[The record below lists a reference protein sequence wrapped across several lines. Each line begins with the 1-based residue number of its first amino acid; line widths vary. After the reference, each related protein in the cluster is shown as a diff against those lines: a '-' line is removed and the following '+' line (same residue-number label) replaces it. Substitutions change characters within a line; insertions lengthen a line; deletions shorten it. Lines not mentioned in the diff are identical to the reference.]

1 MGKMNGVKFVV
12 NNIAASIVISA
23 IIVVAIAIAA
33 AVPLLIY
40 GNMFAEK
47 VPDKPESASFTA
59 DVLSSNLKITYTSGP
74 SDLSKDDVV
83 ILYALKDG
91 STASTNQATLDFDKD
106 GKWDTG
112 DYFTVNKDTLS
123 DPCAVTVVVRGTT
136 VLDTTVDL

>member
-23 IIVVAIAIAA
+23 IIVVAIAIAV

-40 GNMFAEK
+40 GNLFVEK
-47 VPDKPESASFTA
+47 APDKPESASFTA
-59 DVLSSNLKITYTSGP
+59 DVLGSNLKITYTSGP

-91 STASTNQATLDFDKD
+91 STASTNQTTLDFDKD

-123 DPCAVTVVVRGTT
+123 DPCVVTVVVKGTT
-136 VLDTTVDL
+136 VLDTEVNL